1 MFFPHWNL
9 RLLENSHQRH
19 TTCQGK
25 NRVIWNWRIDMNSQR
40 FVGPFSL
47 GGSIRSQ
54 IIQSILVFW
63 DLKIGTGFLYE
74 RHSSSCLKSRIKWHL
89 CLMMQS
95 LIGETI
101 HFFGANFISSSPRFY
116 HQNKPKLFL
125 LPSKKIFGFSFFCG
139 HEFWNI
145 FRPTFEKWNKFSLL
159 LIFQPHSFCFYCQK
173 KPVSQPVF
181 TSDRPRF
188 QVTKPL
194 EINMESKFMKVWKMF
209 FPFKQL
215 IFRFQG
221 LIFQVQMSQSHSFKA
236 LTQHSKYSSM
246 LADITCLSDSS
257 QKLFHK
263 NIPCITM

>member
-139 HEFWNI
+139 NEFWNI

-181 TSDRPRF
+181 SSDRPRF

-221 LIFQVQMSQSHSFKA
+221 LIFQGKNEPKPLFQSIDAA
-236 LTQHSKYSSM
+236 LQIFIHVGGHH
-246 LADITCLSDSS
+246 LFVRFIT
-257 QKLFHK
+257 KTV
-263 NIPCITM
+263 P